1 MNKYELKYM
10 FEQETLKVENL
21 IDVVG
26 KNAHHIQDLYAEIKK
41 KDENINKLIGRLN
54 DKREE
59 VFKLQNII
67 KSQTEKNLAEYHFGE
82 ESVDN

>member
-10 FEQETLKVENL
+10 YEQEATKVENL
-21 IDVVG
+21 IDING
-26 KNAHHIQDLYAEIKK
+26 KNAHHIQDLYSELKK
-41 KDENINKLIGRLN
+41 KDANIDKLIARLN

-59 VFKLQNII
+59 DFKLQNII
-67 KSQTEKNLAEYHFGE
+67 KSQQEKNLREYHFP

>member
-26 KNAHHIQDLYAEIKK
+26 KNAHHIQDLSAELKK
-41 KDENINKLIGRLN
+41 KDANIDKLIARLN

-59 VFKLQNII
+59 AFKLKTII
-67 KSQTEKNLAEYHFGE
+67 KSQQEKNLAEYHFPSE
-82 ESVDN
+82 VDN

>member
-26 KNAHHIQDLYAEIKK
+26 KNAHHIQDLSAELKK
-41 KDENINKLIGRLN
+41 KDENIDKLIARLN

-59 VFKLQNII
+59 VYKLKNII
-67 KSQTEKNLAEYHFGE
+67 Q
-82 ESVDN
+82 